1 MHENMLLTNVDA
13 TLTQLFLTFFLRQ
26 GRQLKLPRLNDLCFK
41 VGSGQAVKVLI
52 ICHIEQ
58 LT

>member
-1 MHENMLLTNVDA
+1 MHENMLLTSVDA
-13 TLTQLFLTFFLRQ
+13 TLTQLFLTFFAARSINYHD
-26 GRQLKLPRLNDLCFK
+26 LNDLCFK